1 MSLADNSLGRSLQ
14 DVFARTPRREGG
26 KGYLEVELGLITPP
40 KANPRTDFDEA
51 ALQQLADSIKQHGL
65 LQPIVVL
72 RREVGF
78 EILSGERRWRAAK
91 LAGLAKIPVVVRDE
105 TDPQHQAELRL
116 IENIQREQLNALELA
131 RAYQSLIDE
140 HGLTH
145 EALAVRLNKERATVS
160 NALRLLMLPEEIQ
173 RLVAAGEL
181 SAGHARALLAVADRG
196 RMVELARHALAHGL
210 SVREV
215 ERLARLPAPGTVAAA
230 TKPPH
235 IKELEDNLRH
245 LFGSKVAIRESGG
258 KGAITVHFD
267 SKDHYLRVVT
277 LLERFIRQ
285 ANVDKAGASSLPQGV
300 RG

>member
-1 MSLADNSLGRSLQ
+1 MSLADNTLGRSLQ

-51 ALQQLADSIKQHGL
+51 ALHELADSIKQHGMM
-65 LQPIVVL
+65 QPIVVL

-91 LAGLAKIPVVVRDE
+91 LAGLAKVPVVVRE
-105 TDPQHQAELRL
+105 ESDPQHQAELRL
-116 IENIQREQLNALELA
+116 IENIQRADLNAMELA
-131 RAYQSLIDE
+131 RAYQALIDE

-145 EALAVRLNKERATVS
+145 EALAARLNKERATVS
-160 NALRLLMLPEEIQ
+160 NALRLLALPEEVQ

-181 SAGHARALLAVADRG
+181 SAGHARALLAVADRA
-196 RMVELARHALAHGL
+196 RLTDLARHAIAHGL

-215 ERLARLPAPGTVAAA
+215 ERLVKAPEPATAGPAA
-230 TKPPH
+230 KPPH
-235 IKELEDNLRH
+235 LKELEENLQH
-245 LFGSKVAIRESGG
+245 LFGSKVGIREKNG
-258 KGAITVHFD
+258 KGAITVHFE

-285 ANVDKAGASSLPQGV
+285 ANLDKAGLK
-300 RG
+300 

>member
-1 MSLADNSLGRSLQ
+1 MSLADNTLGRSLQ

-51 ALQQLADSIKQHGL
+51 ALRELADSIKQHGL

-91 LAGLAKIPVVVRDE
+91 LAGLAKVPVVVRE
-105 TDPQHQAELRL
+105 ESDPQHQAELRL
-116 IENIQREQLNALELA
+116 IENIQRADLNAMELA
-131 RAYQSLIDE
+131 RAYQALIDE

-145 EALAVRLNKERATVS
+145 EALATRLNKERATIS
-160 NALRLLMLPEEIQ
+160 NALRLLALPEEVQ

-181 SAGHARALLAVADRG
+181 SAGHARALLAVADRA
-196 RMVELARHALAHGL
+196 RLTDLARHAIAHGL
-210 SVREV
+210 SVRDV
-215 ERLARLPAPGTVAAA
+215 ERLVKAPEPSAAGPAA
-230 TKPPH
+230 KPPH
-235 IKELEDNLRH
+235 IKELEENLQH
-245 LFGSKVAIRESGG
+245 LFGSKVGIREKGG
-258 KGAITVHFD
+258 KGAITVHFE

-285 ANVDKAGASSLPQGV
+285 ANLDKAGLK
-300 RG
+300 

>member
-1 MSLADNSLGRSLQ
+1 MTLADNTLGRSLQ

-40 KANPRTDFDEA
+40 KDNPRTDFDEA
-51 ALQQLADSIKQHGL
+51 KLRELAESLKLHGV

-91 LAGLAKIPVVVRDE
+91 LAGLAKVPVVVRDE

-116 IENIQREQLNALELA
+116 IENIQREQLNALELS
-131 RAYQSLIDE
+131 RAYQALIDE

-145 EALAVRLNKERATVS
+145 EALATRLNKERATIS
-160 NALRLLMLPEEIQ
+160 NALRLLALPDEVQ
-173 RLVAAGEL
+173 RLVAAGDL
-181 SAGHARALLAVADRG
+181 SAGHARALLAIEDRS
-196 RMVELARHALAHGL
+196 RMVELARQAVANGL

-215 ERLARLPAPGTVAAA
+215 ERLAKLPAPGSTEPAG
-230 TKPPH
+230 KPPH
-235 IKELEDNLRH
+235 IKELEENLQH
-245 LFGSKVAIRESGG
+245 LFGSKVGIREKNG
-258 KGAITVHFD
+258 KGAITVHFE

-285 ANVDKAGASSLPQGV
+285 ANLDKAGLK
-300 RG
+300 

>member
-1 MSLADNSLGRSLQ
+1 MTLADNTLGRSLQ

-51 ALQQLADSIKQHGL
+51 ALRELADSIRQHGV

-91 LAGLAKIPVVVRDE
+91 LAGLAKVPVVVRE
-105 TDPQHQAELRL
+105 ESDPQHQAELRL
-116 IENIQREQLNALELA
+116 IENIQRADLNAMELA
-131 RAYQSLIDE
+131 RAYQALIDE

-145 EALAVRLNKERATVS
+145 EALAARLNKERATIS
-160 NALRLLMLPEEIQ
+160 NALRLLALPEEAQ

-181 SAGHARALLAVADRG
+181 SAGHARALLAIADRA
-196 RMVELARHALAHGL
+196 RLTDLARHAIAHGL

-215 ERLARLPAPGTVAAA
+215 ERLVKLPSAASPA
-230 TKPPH
+230 VKPPH
-235 IKELEDNLRH
+235 LKELEENLQH
-245 LFGSKVAIRESGG
+245 LFGSKVGIREKNG
-258 KGAITVHFD
+258 KGAITVHFE

-285 ANVDKAGASSLPQGV
+285 ANLDKAGLK
-300 RG
+300 

>member
-26 KGYLEVELGLITPP
+26 KGYLEVELGMLTPP

-51 ALQQLADSIKQHGL
+51 SLRELADSIRQHGL

-91 LAGLAKIPVVVRDE
+91 LAGLAKVPVVVRE
-105 TDPQHQAELRL
+105 ESDPQHQAELRL
-116 IENIQREQLNALELA
+116 IENIQRADLNAMELA
-131 RAYQSLIDE
+131 RAYQALIDE

-145 EALAVRLNKERATVS
+145 EALAARLNKERVTIS
-160 NALRLLMLPEEIQ
+160 NALRLLGLPEEVQ

-181 SAGHARALLAVADRG
+181 TAGHARALLAVQDRA
-196 RMVELARHALAHGL
+196 RLSELARHAIAHGL

-215 ERLARLPAPGTVAAA
+215 ERLVKQPAPGAAA
-230 TKPPH
+230 APAKPPH
-235 IKELEDNLRH
+235 IRELEENLQH
-245 LFGSKVAIRESGG
+245 LFGSKVGIREQGG
-258 KGAITVHFD
+258 KGAITVHFE

-285 ANVDKAGASSLPQGV
+285 ANLDKAGLK
-300 RG
+300 

>member
-40 KANPRTDFDEA
+40 KSNPRTDFDEV
-51 ALQQLADSIKQHGL
+51 ALHELADSIKQHGL

-91 LAGLAKIPVVVRDE
+91 LAGLAKVPVVVRE
-105 TDPQHQAELRL
+105 ESDPQHQAELRL
-116 IENIQREQLNALELA
+116 IENIQRADLNAMELA
-131 RAYQSLIDE
+131 RAYQALIDE

-145 EALAVRLNKERATVS
+145 EALATRLNKERATIS
-160 NALRLLMLPEEIQ
+160 NALRLLALPEEVQ

-181 SAGHARALLAVADRG
+181 SAGHARALLAITDRA
-196 RMVELARHALAHGL
+196 RLTDLARHAIAHGL
-210 SVREV
+210 SVRDV
-215 ERLARLPAPGTVAAA
+215 ERLVKQPAPGSAPPAG
-230 TKPPH
+230 KPPH
-235 IKELEDNLRH
+235 LRELEENLQH
-245 LFGSKVAIRESGG
+245 LFGSKVGIREKNG
-258 KGAITVHFD
+258 KGAITVHFE

-285 ANVDKAGASSLPQGV
+285 ANLDKAGV
-300 RG
+300 K

>member
-26 KGYLEVELGLITPP
+26 KGYLEVELGLITAP

-51 ALQQLADSIKQHGL
+51 ALRELADSIKQHGL

-91 LAGLAKIPVVVRDE
+91 LAGLDRVPVVVRDE

-116 IENIQREQLNALELA
+116 IENIQRENLNALELA
-131 RAYQSLIDE
+131 RAYQALIDS

-145 EALAVRLNKERATVS
+145 DALATRLNKERATIS
-160 NALRLLMLPEEIQ
+160 NALRLLGLPDEVQ
-173 RLVAAGEL
+173 RLVAGGEL
-181 SAGHARALLAVADRG
+181 GAGHARALLAVADRG
-196 RMVELARHALAHGL
+196 RQVELARLVVSQGM

-215 ERLARLPAPGTVAAA
+215 ERLVRLPAPGTAV
-230 TKPPH
+230 KPGKAPH
-235 IKELEDNLRH
+235 LKELEENLQH
-245 LFGSKVAIRESGG
+245 LFGSKVAITEKNG
-258 KGAITVHFD
+258 KGAITVRFE

-285 ANVDKAGASSLPQGV
+285 ANLDKAGV
-300 RG
+300 K

>member
-1 MSLADNSLGRSLQ
+1 MTLADNTLGRSLQ

-51 ALQQLADSIKQHGL
+51 ALRELADSIRQHGV

-91 LAGLAKIPVVVRDE
+91 LAGLAKVPVVVRE
-105 TDPQHQAELRL
+105 ESDPQHQAELRL
-116 IENIQREQLNALELA
+116 IENIQRADLNAMELA
-131 RAYQSLIDE
+131 RAYQALIDE

-145 EALAVRLNKERATVS
+145 EALAARLNKERATIS
-160 NALRLLMLPEEIQ
+160 NALRLLALPEEVQ

-181 SAGHARALLAVADRG
+181 SAGHARALLAIADRA
-196 RMVELARHALAHGL
+196 RLTDLARHAIAHGL

-215 ERLARLPAPGTVAAA
+215 ERLVQQPSAASPAA
-230 TKPPH
+230 KPPH
-235 IKELEDNLRH
+235 LKELEENLQH
-245 LFGSKVAIRESGG
+245 LFGSKVGIREKNG
-258 KGAITVHFD
+258 KGAITVHFE

-285 ANVDKAGASSLPQGV
+285 ANLDKAGLK
-300 RG
+300 

>member
-1 MSLADNSLGRSLQ
+1 MSLADNTLGRSLQ

-51 ALQQLADSIKQHGL
+51 ALHELADSIRQHGMM
-65 LQPIVVL
+65 QPIVVL

-91 LAGLAKIPVVVRDE
+91 LAGLAKVPVVVRE
-105 TDPQHQAELRL
+105 ESDPQHQAELRL
-116 IENIQREQLNALELA
+116 IENIQRADLNAMELA
-131 RAYQSLIDE
+131 RAYQALIDE

-145 EALAVRLNKERATVS
+145 EALAARLNKERATVS
-160 NALRLLMLPEEIQ
+160 NALRLLALPEEVQ

-181 SAGHARALLAVADRG
+181 SAGHARALLAVADRA
-196 RMVELARHALAHGL
+196 RLTDLARHAIAHGL

-215 ERLARLPAPGTVAAA
+215 ERLVKAPEPSAAGPAA
-230 TKPPH
+230 KPPH
-235 IKELEDNLRH
+235 LKELEENLQH
-245 LFGSKVAIRESGG
+245 LFGSKVGIREKNG
-258 KGAITVHFD
+258 KGAITVHFE

-285 ANVDKAGASSLPQGV
+285 ANLDKAGLK
-300 RG
+300 

>member
-1 MSLADNSLGRSLQ
+1 MTLADNSLGRSLQ
-14 DVFARTPRREGG
+14 DVFARTPRREAG

-40 KANPRTDFDEA
+40 KANPRTDFDEG
-51 ALQQLADSIKQHGL
+51 ALRELAESIKQHGL

-91 LAGLAKIPVVVRDE
+91 LAGLAKVPVVVRDE

-131 RAYQSLIDE
+131 RAYQALIDQ

-145 EALAVRLNKERATVS
+145 EAMATRLNKERATIS
-160 NALRLLMLPEEIQ
+160 NALRLLGLPDEVQ
-173 RLVAAGEL
+173 RLVASGEL
-181 SAGHARALLAVADRG
+181 GAGHARALLAIVDRG
-196 RMVELARHALAHGL
+196 RLVELARQVISQGL

-215 ERLARLPAPGTVAAA
+215 ERLVKLPAPGSVAPAG
-230 TKPPH
+230 KEPH
-235 IKELEDNLRH
+235 IKELEANLQH
-245 LFGSKVAIRESGG
+245 LFGAKVGIREKGG
-258 KGAITVHFD
+258 RGAITVHFE

-285 ANVDKAGASSLPQGV
+285 ANLDKAGLK
-300 RG
+300 

>member
-14 DVFARTPRREGG
+14 EVFARTPRREGG
-26 KGYLEVELGLITPP
+26 KGYLEVELSLITPP
-40 KANPRTDFDEA
+40 RANPRTDFDPE
-51 ALQQLADSIKQHGL
+51 ALQQLAESIRQHGL

-91 LAGLAKIPVVVRDE
+91 LAGLDRIPVVVRDE
-105 TDPQHQAELRL
+105 SDPQHQAELRL
-116 IENIQREQLNALELA
+116 VENIQREQLNPMELA
-131 RAYQSLIDE
+131 RAYQALIAE

-145 EALAVRLNKERATVS
+145 EALATRLNKERATIS
-160 NALRLLMLPEEIQ
+160 NALRLLSLPDDVQ
-173 RLVAAGEL
+173 KQVAAGEL
-181 SAGHARALLAVADRG
+181 SAGHARALLAADQAQLR
-196 RMVELARHALAHGL
+196 ELARRAIAEGL

-215 ERLARLPAPGTVAAA
+215 ERLAKQPVPAAEGVAAA
-230 TKPPH
+230 GKPPH
-235 IKELEDNLRH
+235 IRELEANLQH
-245 LFGSKVAIRESGG
+245 LFGSKVGIRERGG

-285 ANVDKAGASSLPQGV
+285 ANLDKAGLK
-300 RG
+300 

>member
-1 MSLADNSLGRSLQ
+1 MSLADNTLGRSLQ

-51 ALQQLADSIKQHGL
+51 ALRELADSIKQHGL

-78 EILSGERRWRAAK
+78 EILSGERRWRASK
-91 LAGLAKIPVVVRDE
+91 LAGLAKVPVVVRE
-105 TDPQHQAELRL
+105 ESDPQHQAELRL
-116 IENIQREQLNALELA
+116 IENIQRADLNAMELA
-131 RAYQSLIDE
+131 RAYQALIDE

-145 EALAVRLNKERATVS
+145 EALAARLNKERATIS
-160 NALRLLMLPEEIQ
+160 NALRLLGLPEEVQ

-181 SAGHARALLAVADRG
+181 SAGHARALLAIEDRA
-196 RMVELARHALAHGL
+196 RLTDRARHAIAHGL
-210 SVREV
+210 SVRDV
-215 ERLARLPAPGTVAAA
+215 ERLVKIPPAGATAAPG
-230 TKPPH
+230 KPPH
-235 IKELEDNLRH
+235 VKELEANLQH
-245 LFGSKVAIRESGG
+245 LFGSKVGITEKNG
-258 KGAITVHFD
+258 KGSITVHFE

-285 ANVDKAGASSLPQGV
+285 ANLDKAGLK
-300 RG
+300 

>member
-26 KGYLEVELGLITPP
+26 KGYLEVELGLITAP

-51 ALQQLADSIKQHGL
+51 ALRELADSIKQHGL

-91 LAGLAKIPVVVRDE
+91 LAGLDRVPVVVRDE

-131 RAYQSLIDE
+131 RAYQALIDS

-145 EALAVRLNKERATVS
+145 DALATRLNKERATIS
-160 NALRLLMLPEEIQ
+160 NALRLLGLPDEVQ
-173 RLVAAGEL
+173 RLVASGEL
-181 SAGHARALLAVADRG
+181 GAGHARALLAVADRG
-196 RMVELARHALAHGL
+196 RQVELARVVVSQGL

-215 ERLARLPAPGTVAAA
+215 ERLVRLPAPGTAV
-230 TKPPH
+230 KPGKAPH
-235 IKELEDNLRH
+235 LKELEENLQH
-245 LFGSKVAIRESGG
+245 LFGSKVGIVEKNG
-258 KGAITVHFD
+258 KGAITVRFE

-285 ANVDKAGASSLPQGV
+285 ANLDKAGV
-300 RG
+300 K

>member
-14 DVFARTPRREGG
+14 EVFARTPRREGG

-40 KANPRTDFDEA
+40 RANPRTDFDEA
-51 ALQQLADSIKQHGL
+51 ALQQLAESIRQHGL

-91 LAGLAKIPVVVRDE
+91 LAGLAKVPVVVRDE

-116 IENIQREQLNALELA
+116 VENIQREQLNPMELA
-131 RAYQSLIDE
+131 RAYQALIDQ

-145 EALAVRLNKERATVS
+145 EALATRLNKERATIS
-160 NALRLLMLPEEIQ
+160 NALRLLSLPEDIQ

-181 SAGHARALLAVADRG
+181 SAGHARALLAVPEPARLA
-196 RMVELARHALAHGL
+196 ELARHAIAHGL

-215 ERLARLPAPGTVAAA
+215 ERLAKAAAAPAATAVAAG
-230 TKPPH
+230 KPPH
-235 IKELEDNLRH
+235 VRELETNLQH
-245 LFGSKVAIRESGG
+245 LFGSRVTIRESGG

-285 ANVDKAGASSLPQGV
+285 ANLDRAGVQK
-300 RG
+300 

>member
-1 MSLADNSLGRSLQ
+1 MSLADNTLGRSLQ

-51 ALQQLADSIKQHGL
+51 ALHELADSIKQHGMM
-65 LQPIVVL
+65 QPIVVL

-91 LAGLAKIPVVVRDE
+91 LAGLAKVPVVVRE
-105 TDPQHQAELRL
+105 ESDPQHQAELRL
-116 IENIQREQLNALELA
+116 IENIQRADLNAMELA
-131 RAYQSLIDE
+131 RAYQALIDE

-145 EALAVRLNKERATVS
+145 EALAARLNKERATVS
-160 NALRLLMLPEEIQ
+160 NALRLLALPEEVQ

-181 SAGHARALLAVADRG
+181 SAGHARALLAVADRA
-196 RMVELARHALAHGL
+196 RLTDLARHAIAHGL

-215 ERLARLPAPGTVAAA
+215 ERLVKVPEPTAAGPA

-235 IKELEDNLRH
+235 LKELEENLQH
-245 LFGSKVAIRESGG
+245 LFGSKVGIREKNG
-258 KGAITVHFD
+258 KGAITVHFE

-285 ANVDKAGASSLPQGV
+285 ANLDKAGLK
-300 RG
+300 

>member
-1 MSLADNSLGRSLQ
+1 MMTLADNTLGRSLQ

-40 KANPRTDFDEA
+40 KDNPRTDFDEA
-51 ALQQLADSIKQHGL
+51 KLRELAESLKLHGV

-91 LAGLAKIPVVVRDE
+91 LAGLAKVPVVVRDE

-116 IENIQREQLNALELA
+116 IENIQREQLNALELS
-131 RAYQSLIDE
+131 RAYQALIDE

-145 EALAVRLNKERATVS
+145 EALATRLNKERATIS
-160 NALRLLMLPEEIQ
+160 NALRLLALPDEVQ
-173 RLVAAGEL
+173 RLVAAGDL
-181 SAGHARALLAVADRG
+181 SAGHARALLAIEDRS
-196 RMVELARHALAHGL
+196 RMVELARQAVANGL

-215 ERLARLPAPGTVAAA
+215 ERLAKLPAPGSTEPAG
-230 TKPPH
+230 KPPH
-235 IKELEDNLRH
+235 IKELEENLQH
-245 LFGSKVAIRESGG
+245 LFGSKVGIREKNG
-258 KGAITVHFD
+258 KGAITVHFE

-285 ANVDKAGASSLPQGV
+285 ANLDKAGLK
-300 RG
+300 

>member
-1 MSLADNSLGRSLQ
+1 MSLADNTLGRSLQ

-51 ALQQLADSIKQHGL
+51 ALHELADSIKQHGMM
-65 LQPIVVL
+65 QPIVVL

-91 LAGLAKIPVVVRDE
+91 LAGLAKVPVVVRE
-105 TDPQHQAELRL
+105 ESDPQHQAELRL
-116 IENIQREQLNALELA
+116 IENIQRADLNAMELA
-131 RAYQSLIDE
+131 RAYQALIDE

-145 EALAVRLNKERATVS
+145 EALAARLNKERATVS
-160 NALRLLMLPEEIQ
+160 NALRLLALPEEVQ
-173 RLVAAGEL
+173 RLVSAGEL
-181 SAGHARALLAVADRG
+181 SAGHARALLAVANRARLTD
-196 RMVELARHALAHGL
+196 LARHAIAHGL

-215 ERLARLPAPGTVAAA
+215 ERLVKVPEPASAAGPA
-230 TKPPH
+230 AKPPH
-235 IKELEDNLRH
+235 LKELEENLQH
-245 LFGSKVAIRESGG
+245 LFGSKVGIREKNG
-258 KGAITVHFD
+258 KGAITVHFE

-285 ANVDKAGASSLPQGV
+285 ANLDKAGLK
-300 RG
+300 

>member
-1 MSLADNSLGRSLQ
+1 MTLADNSLGRSLQ

-51 ALQQLADSIKQHGL
+51 ALRELAESIRQHGL

-91 LAGLAKIPVVVRDE
+91 LAGLAKVPVVVRDE

-131 RAYQSLIDE
+131 RAYQALIDQ

-145 EALAVRLNKERATVS
+145 EALATRLNKERATIS
-160 NALRLLMLPEEIQ
+160 NALRLLALPDEVQ
-173 RLVAAGEL
+173 RLVAGGEM
-181 SAGHARALLAVADRG
+181 SAGHARALLAISDRS
-196 RMVELARHALAHGL
+196 RLVELARQVVSQGL

-215 ERLARLPAPGTVAAA
+215 ERLVKLPAPGSLAPAGKA
-230 TKPPH
+230 PH
-235 IKELEDNLRH
+235 LKELEANLQH
-245 LFGSKVAIRESGG
+245 LFGSRVGIREKSG
-258 KGAITVHFD
+258 KGAITVHFE

-285 ANVDKAGASSLPQGV
+285 ANLDKAGLK
-300 RG
+300 

>member
-1 MSLADNSLGRSLQ
+1 MSLADNTLGRSLQ

-51 ALQQLADSIKQHGL
+51 ALRELADSIKQHGL

-91 LAGLAKIPVVVRDE
+91 LAGLAKVPVVVRE
-105 TDPQHQAELRL
+105 ESDPQHQAELRL
-116 IENIQREQLNALELA
+116 IENIQRADLNAMELA
-131 RAYQSLIDE
+131 RAYQALIDE

-145 EALAVRLNKERATVS
+145 EALAARLNKERATIS
-160 NALRLLMLPEEIQ
+160 NALRLLALPEEVQ

-181 SAGHARALLAVADRG
+181 SAGHARALLALADRS
-196 RMVELARHALAHGL
+196 RLVELARHAIAHGL

-215 ERLARLPAPGTVAAA
+215 ERLVKAPEPAAA
-230 TKPPH
+230 GPAAKPPH
-235 IKELEDNLRH
+235 IKELEDNLQH
-245 LFGSKVAIRESGG
+245 LFGSKVGIREKGG
-258 KGAITVHFD
+258 KGAITVHFE

-285 ANVDKAGASSLPQGV
+285 ANLDKAGLK
-300 RG
+300 

>member
-1 MSLADNSLGRSLQ
+1 MSLADNTLGRSLQ

-51 ALQQLADSIKQHGL
+51 ALHELADSIKQHGMM
-65 LQPIVVL
+65 QPIVVL

-91 LAGLAKIPVVVRDE
+91 LAGLAKVPVVVRE
-105 TDPQHQAELRL
+105 ESDPQHQAELRL
-116 IENIQREQLNALELA
+116 IENIQRADLNAMELA
-131 RAYQSLIDE
+131 RAYQALIDE

-145 EALAVRLNKERATVS
+145 EALAARLNKERATVS
-160 NALRLLMLPEEIQ
+160 NALRLLALPEEVQ

-181 SAGHARALLAVADRG
+181 SAGHARALLAVADRA
-196 RMVELARHALAHGL
+196 RLTDLARHAIAHGL

-215 ERLARLPAPGTVAAA
+215 ERLVKVPEPSATGPAA
-230 TKPPH
+230 KPPH
-235 IKELEDNLRH
+235 LKELEENLQH
-245 LFGSKVAIRESGG
+245 LFGSRVGIREKNG
-258 KGAITVHFD
+258 KGAITVHFE

-285 ANVDKAGASSLPQGV
+285 ANLDKAGLK
-300 RG
+300 

>member
-1 MSLADNSLGRSLQ
+1 MSLADNTLGRSLQ

-51 ALQQLADSIKQHGL
+51 ALRELADSIKQHGL

-91 LAGLAKIPVVVRDE
+91 LAGLAKVPVVVRE
-105 TDPQHQAELRL
+105 ESDPQHQAELRL
-116 IENIQREQLNALELA
+116 IENIQRADLNAMELA
-131 RAYQSLIDE
+131 RAYQALIDE

-145 EALAVRLNKERATVS
+145 EALATRLNKERATIS
-160 NALRLLMLPEEIQ
+160 NALRLLALPEEVQ

-181 SAGHARALLAVADRG
+181 SAGHARALLAVADRA
-196 RMVELARHALAHGL
+196 RLTDLARHAIAHGL
-210 SVREV
+210 SVRDV
-215 ERLARLPAPGTVAAA
+215 ERLVKAPEPSSAGPAA
-230 TKPPH
+230 KPPH
-235 IKELEDNLRH
+235 IKELEENLQH
-245 LFGSKVAIRESGG
+245 LFGSKVGIREKGG
-258 KGAITVHFD
+258 KGAITVHFE

-285 ANVDKAGASSLPQGV
+285 ANLDKAGLK
-300 RG
+300 

>member
-40 KANPRTDFDEA
+40 KANPRTDFDET
-51 ALQQLADSIKQHGL
+51 ALRELADSIKQHGL

-91 LAGLAKIPVVVRDE
+91 LAGLDKVPVVVRDE

-131 RAYQSLIDE
+131 RDYQALIE
-140 HGLTH
+140 SHGLTH
-145 EALAVRLNKERATVS
+145 EALATRLNKERTTIT
-160 NALRLLMLPEEIQ
+160 NALRLLGLPDEVQ
-173 RLVAAGEL
+173 RLVAGGEL
-181 SAGHARALLAVADRG
+181 SAGHARTLLAVADRG
-196 RMVELARHALAHGL
+196 RQVELARHIVAHGL

-215 ERLARLPAPGTVAAA
+215 ERLVRLPAPGTVVPPG
-230 TKPPH
+230 KPPH
-235 IKELEDNLRH
+235 IKELEENLQH
-245 LFGSKVAIRESGG
+245 LFGSKVGIREKNG
-258 KGAITVHFD
+258 KGAITVHFE

-285 ANVDKAGASSLPQGV
+285 ANLDKAGLK
-300 RG
+300 